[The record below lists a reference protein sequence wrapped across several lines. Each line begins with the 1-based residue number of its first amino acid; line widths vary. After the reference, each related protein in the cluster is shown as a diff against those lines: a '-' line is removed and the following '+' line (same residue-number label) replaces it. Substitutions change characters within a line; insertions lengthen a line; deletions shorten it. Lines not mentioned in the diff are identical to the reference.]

1 MSGSVMQGET
11 ELKTQTDELVFGR
24 EGVFRTGKGPD
35 GTFVEMPYSGIRT
48 FLRRRPTLDMADVD
62 IAVYGV
68 PFDLTTSG
76 RPGARMGPAA
86 MREASAQLAWGEVW
100 PWGFDP
106 FDHLSVVDAGDVPF
120 RRGQVGHALE
130 AATEFARRIV
140 TQGAGT
146 VMMGGDHCTTY
157 TTLKAHA
164 ERHGPLALI
173 QFDAHRDT
181 QASEFLDHGT
191 FVHHAM
197 SEGLIDPARSIQIG
211 IRTFYDND
219 DPIKVLYRD
228 WIVEH
233 GWNAVLDEIREIVGK
248 GPVYLSIDID
258 GIDPAFAPGTGT
270 PVVDGL
276 SPNDLI
282 RFLRNSVELDI
293 VGMDLVEV
301 APAYDPA
308 GVTALLGASLIM
320 EHICARAARKV
331 ASNG

>member
-1 MSGSVMQGET
+1 MKVQPS
-11 ELKTQTDELVFGR
+11 DLVFGR
-24 EGVFRTGKGPD
+24 EGVFQSEPGPD

-48 FLRRRPTLDMADVD
+48 FLRRRPSQELDNVD

-76 RPGARMGPAA
+76 RSGSRMGPAA
-86 MREASAQLAWGEVW
+86 LREASTQLAWGEVW

-106 FDHLSVVDAGDVPF
+106 FDRLSVIDAGDVPF
-120 RRGQVGHALE
+120 RRGQVDHALE

-140 TQGAGT
+140 SQGAST
-146 VMMGGDHCTTY
+146 VMIGGDHCTTY
-157 TTLKAHA
+157 TALKAHA

-181 QASEFLDHGT
+181 QASDFLDHGT

-197 SEGLIDPARSIQIG
+197 REGLIDPERSIQIG
-211 IRTFYDND
+211 IRTFYDNE
-219 DPIKVLYRD
+219 DPITVLHRD

-233 GWNAVLDEIREIVGK
+233 GWNAVIDRIRETVGDV
-248 GPVYLSIDID
+248 PSYLSIDID

-276 SPNDLI
+276 SPNEVI
-282 RFLRNSVELDI
+282 RFLRESVDLDI
-293 VGMDLVEV
+293 VAMDLVEV

-308 GVTALLGASLIM
+308 GITALLGASLIM
-320 EHICARAARKV
+320 EHICARAARKRV
-331 ASNG
+331 AND

>member
-1 MSGSVMQGET
+1 MKV
-11 ELKTQTDELVFGR
+11 KTSDLMFGR
-24 EGVFRTGKGPD
+24 EGVFRTTPGPD

-48 FLRRRPTLDMADVD
+48 FLRRRPTLDMDGVD

-76 RPGARMGPAA
+76 RSGARMGPASL
-86 MREASAQLAWGEVW
+86 REASTQLAWGEVW

-106 FDHLSVVDAGDVPF
+106 FDRLSVVDAGDVPF
-120 RRGQVGHALE
+120 RRGQIEKALE
-130 AATEFARRIV
+130 TATEFARRLV
-140 TQGAGT
+140 SRGT
-146 VMMGGDHCTTY
+146 ATIMMGGDHCTTY
-157 TTLKAHA
+157 TVLKAHA

-191 FVHHAM
+191 FAYHAM
-197 SEGLIDPARSIQIG
+197 HEGLIDPKRSVQVG
-211 IRTFYDND
+211 IRTYYDD
-219 DPIKVLYRD
+219 SDPMTVLYRD
-228 WIVEH
+228 WLCEH
-233 GWNAVLDEIREIVGK
+233 GWPAAMQKIKETVGT

-276 SPNDLI
+276 NPHDVI
-282 RFLRNSVELDI
+282 QFIRNSTELDI

-320 EHICARAARKV
+320 EHICARAASK
-331 ASNG
+331 G